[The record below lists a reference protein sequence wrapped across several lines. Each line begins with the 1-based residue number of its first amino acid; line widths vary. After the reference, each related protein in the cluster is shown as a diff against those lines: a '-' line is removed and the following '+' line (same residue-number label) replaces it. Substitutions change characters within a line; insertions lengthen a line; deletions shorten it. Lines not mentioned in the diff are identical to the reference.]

1 MATSEISDSAE
12 ELEASMRSIRMLTA
26 TLEDTIEQARSQV
39 GRRAWPHLVS
49 SWASARDLSLQYNL
63 S

>member
-1 MATSEISDSAE
+1 VSLE
-12 ELEASMRSIRMLTA
+12 EA
-26 TLEDTIEQARSQV
+26 IEQARSQV
-39 GRRAWPHLVS
+39 GRRAWLHLVS